1 MIAFI
6 QKVSSIKKIEYN
18 CKYYSLKINLI
29 FNLRILYI
37 ILNKL
42 FQHFFISFFK
52 HNIEKSFRIILY
64 LILGLYI
71 LLLLKKE

>member
-6 QKVSSIKKIEYN
+6 QKVSLIKKIEYN
-18 CKYYSLKINLI
+18 LKYYSLKINLI

-42 FQHFFISFFK
+42 FQHFFISFL
-52 HNIEKSFRIILY
+52 NIIL
-64 LILGLYI
+64 
-71 LLLLKKE
+71 KKVLE